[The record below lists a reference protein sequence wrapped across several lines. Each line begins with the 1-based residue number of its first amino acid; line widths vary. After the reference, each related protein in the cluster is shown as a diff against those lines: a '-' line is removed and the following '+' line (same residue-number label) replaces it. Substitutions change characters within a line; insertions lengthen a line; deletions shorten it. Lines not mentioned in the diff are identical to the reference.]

1 MTGKKPVIG
10 ALLVIALAYVVY
22 PYATLYR
29 LGLAIRH
36 GDAATLE
43 NMVDWYAVRE
53 GIKEDICDNV
63 FDQPTARVASGE
75 GRLPP
80 FGFSFVQGIAGNAVD
95 ENVNPQALVSAAHGA
110 AAEGQPAQLPPDANP
125 SIAWAFFDGRTSF
138 SVLLR
143 RPGAAAGEQPIRIEF
158 QLRHAAWKVTRAW
171 LPREML
177 MQANAKT

>member
-1 MTGKKPVIG
+1 
-10 ALLVIALAYVVY
+10 
-22 PYATLYR
+22 
-29 LGLAIRH
+29 
-36 GDAATLE
+36 
-43 NMVDWYAVRE
+43 VRE

-63 FDQPTARVASGE
+63 FDQPTARAASGE
-75 GRLPP
+75 SRLPP

-110 AAEGQPAQLPPDANP
+110 ASEGAAADANP
-125 SIAWAFFDGRTSF
+125 TIAWAFFDGLTSF

-143 RPGAAAGEQPIRIEF
+143 QPGAAAGDEPIRIEF
-158 QLRHAAWKVTRAW
+158 QLRHGTWKVTRAW